1 MFTVMQHI
9 AHMAMHSRQLQDS
22 SSYFQT
28 LLVIA
33 AKRTLSLSYHLVID
47 HLCFPVQTLLAACK
61 VTILHCDLYT
71 LVPVALNMG
80 AIKSKL
86 ACCLLKWFHDN
97 NVKKLRPGLLKGL
110 ATANLITPDRTT
122 SKMRLCICPC
132 LTTLLSLVKRLF
144 ESSLWIDPPWCYREI
159 TRAPSQPDFD

>member
-1 MFTVMQHI
+1 MCTVMQHI
-9 AHMAMHSRQLQDS
+9 AHMAMHSPRQLQDS

-47 HLCFPVQTLLAACK
+47 HLCFHSCFSTDPSCSLQSNN
-61 VTILHCDLYT
+61 LHCDLYT
-71 LVPVALNMG
+71 LVPIALNMG

-86 ACCLLKWFHDN
+86 ACRLPKWFHDN
-97 NVKKLRPGLLKGL
+97 NVKKLQLGSLKGL

-122 SKMRLCICPC
+122 SKMWLMYTP
-132 LTTLLSLVKRLF
+132 LFNYTLLHLSNDSL
-144 ESSLWIDPPWCYREI
+144 SPP
-159 TRAPSQPDFD
+159 FG